1 MPHLLAID
9 DDLHF
14 LTSLRNLVLR
24 LGYSISIENNP
35 HRLEE
40 HLQSRETDCVLL
52 DVKMPG
58 KDGLELFQTLKSDWA
73 GIPVIMISGQST
85 ITIALNCIKLG
96 AFDFIEKPV
105 DPDRLLVAL
114 RNATENKS
122 LTVSHDSLLSEIKK
136 KYEILGVSK
145 SIQNLNKIIRTVAP
159 TDARVLILGETGT
172 GKELVARGIHF
183 QSNRRNKPFIKLNC
197 ASIPGELLE
206 SELFGF
212 KKGSFTGAIRDQKG
226 KFLQADQGTLFFDE
240 IGDMSIALQA
250 KLLRV
255 LEEGEVELIGDSSPQ
270 KVNVRVLA
278 ATNRNLPELVSQ
290 GKFREDLFHRLNVVS
305 VVIPPLRNRKD
316 DIPILADFFLAKYA
330 DQYNK
335 PVLHF
340 SLPAKEELIRLDWK
354 GNVRELRNLVEKL
367 VIFST
372 STELSQDEVSEAF
385 GFMDLVAEEENP
397 ESGLKHVVEN
407 SEKHQIL
414 LTLNDTGW
422 QIGETAGILGIN
434 RTTLFK
440 KMKKYGIRKEG
451 IG

>member
-24 LGYSISIENNP
+24 LGYTISIENNP
-35 HRLEE
+35 HRLED
-40 HLQSRETDCVLL
+40 HLTSEETDCVLL

-58 KDGLELFQTLKSDWA
+58 KDGLELFQNLKENWPD
-73 GIPVIMISGQST
+73 IPVIMVSGQST
-85 ITIALNCIKLG
+85 ITIAMNCIRQG

-105 DPDRLLVAL
+105 DPDRLLVSL
-114 RNATENKS
+114 RNAMDNKN
-122 LTVSHDSLLSEIKK
+122 LTHTKETLLTEIKK
-136 KYEILGVSK
+136 EYEILGISK
-145 SIQNLNKIIRTVAP
+145 SIQNLNRIIRTVAP
-159 TDARVLILGETGT
+159 TEARVLILGETGT

-183 QSNRRNKPFIKLNC
+183 QSKRSNKSFIKLNC

-212 KKGSFTGAIRDQKG
+212 RKGSFTGAIRDQKG
-226 KFLQADQGTLFFDE
+226 KFLQADRGTLFFDE
-240 IGDMSIALQA
+240 IGDMSIDLQA

-255 LEEGEVELIGDSSPQ
+255 LEEGEVELIGESSPR
-270 KVNVRVLA
+270 KVDVRVLA
-278 ATNRNLPELVSQ
+278 ATNRNLQELVTH

-305 VVIPPLRNRKD
+305 IVIPPLRNRVD
-316 DIPILADFFLAKYA
+316 DIPILANFFLNRFA

-340 SLPAKEELIRLDWK
+340 APAAVDELVRFNWN

-372 STELSQDEVSEAF
+372 STELSHEEVTEAF

-397 ESGLKHVVEN
+397 ESGLKNVVAD

-414 LTLNDTGW
+414 LTLNDTDW
-422 QIGETAGILGIN
+422 HIGETAGILGIN

-440 KMKKYGIRKEG
+440 KMKRYEIKKPGL
-451 IG
+451 